1 MLEYLTKPNHGLVDE
16 SGNPMVDESGVTM
29 NWGDPPGS
37 ENGGISR
44 ITRPA
49 IYKKDLYGNWQQ
61 ISDQA
66 SVGYAM

>member
-16 SGNPMVDESGVTM
+16 SGNPMVDDSGVTM

-49 IYKKDLYGNWQQ
+49 IYKKDL
-61 ISDQA
+61 
-66 SVGYAM
+66 